1 MCGVRVHASYAT
13 IYKWG
18 YLHEALNTYGA
29 HVSQLLFTLP
39 SGVGEARGVLGLI
52 NLFPVWDDC

>member
-29 HVSQLLFTLP
+29 HDSQLLSPCHQLWVSHAACLT
-39 SGVGEARGVLGLI
+39 
-52 NLFPVWDDC
+52 

>member
-39 SGVGEARGVLGLI
+39 SGVGKPRGVLDLI
-52 NLFPVWDDC
+52 NLFPV

>member
-1 MCGVRVHASYAT
+1 MCGVRVHAPYAT

-39 SGVGEARGVLGLI
+39 SVVGEPCGVLDLI
-52 NLFPVWDDC
+52 NLFPVWDNC